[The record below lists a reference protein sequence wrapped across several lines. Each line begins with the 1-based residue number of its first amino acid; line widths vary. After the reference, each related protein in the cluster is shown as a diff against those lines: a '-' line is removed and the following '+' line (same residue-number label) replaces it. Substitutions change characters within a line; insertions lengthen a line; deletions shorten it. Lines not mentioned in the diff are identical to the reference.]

1 MQPCARSD
9 LIRVLPL
16 GVAFNWAGKRRLI
29 WDGRYVNAYLRE
41 EDFRIEML
49 QREGRTLFGDARYG
63 GTVDVLAAYHH
74 VHMRPDA
81 TLYLGFE
88 WQGQFYPLF
97 GAAIRPGH
105 GPADFYGGRGSHR
118 PFSALRGGSGLP
130 LFRVNFGRS
139 DFRRHHGPGGRGSD
153 GAQHPLAVR
162 LARPPD
168 QVRRVQ
174 RAYFLIRGTGYLD
187 GPGGEVVFRPCQ
199 QALVLAQLGM
209 GRGRGVR
216 LGPGPRRGPPQGSHH
231 FLVGG
236 DWQRDP
242 SVHPGDGPCHR
253 TTAPGDFVFAA
264 GSTPVAERVGRALT
278 RLSGG
283 DPLVAVCRVNG
294 QTIRNIGAG
303 AVISVEGPEAA
314 ASSVVRALLR
324 TAPPGMSHYELVE
337 RARSGIE
344 SMTARAGR

>member
-105 GPADFYGGRGSHR
+105 GPAVFYGGRGSHR

-216 LGPGPRRGPPQGSHH
+216 LGPGPRRGPPQGSHQ

-236 DWQRDP
+236 GRQRDP
-242 SVHPGDGPCHR
+242 GPRPTATSFSRRDLRRSRSASVELSPACREEIRWWLYAVSTVRPSATFAQEPSFRWKDRRRQLHPSSGPCFGQPLR
-253 TTAPGDFVFAA
+253 ECPTTSSSSEPAA
-264 GSTPVAERVGRALT
+264 G
-278 RLSGG
+278 LS
-283 DPLVAVCRVNG
+283 P
-294 QTIRNIGAG
+294 
-303 AVISVEGPEAA
+303 
-314 ASSVVRALLR
+314 
-324 TAPPGMSHYELVE
+324 
-337 RARSGIE
+337 
-344 SMTARAGR
+344 